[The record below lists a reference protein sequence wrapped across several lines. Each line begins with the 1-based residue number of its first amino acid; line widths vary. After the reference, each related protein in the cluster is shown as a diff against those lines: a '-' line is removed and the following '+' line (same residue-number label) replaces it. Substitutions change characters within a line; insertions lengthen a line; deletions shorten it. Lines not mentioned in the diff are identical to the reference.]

1 MEDKVKIVESWV
13 HLHGDLLYNWAY
25 SKTNSKE
32 VAEDLVQE
40 TFIAAFKKYYQFE
53 HKSAPKTWLIAILN
67 NKIID
72 YHRASKSSKY
82 TSIESNVII
91 LTDTMFDSDNFWL
104 NELDQKIWRKE
115 VFANSNEM
123 MEDKLKKCISN
134 LPEKW
139 SLAISYKYFSAEK
152 TAVICKEL
160 EVSTSNYWQIIHRAK
175 LLLKKCVELP

>member
-1 MEDKVKIVESWV
+1 MDDKVKIVESWV
-13 HLHGDLLYNWAY
+13 HLYGDLLYNWAY
-25 SKTNSKE
+25 NKTNSKE
-32 VAEDLVQE
+32 IAEDLVQE

-82 TSIESNVII
+82 TSIESNGIV
-91 LTDTMFDSDNFWL
+91 LTDTMFDTDNFWL

-115 VFANSNEM
+115 NDQNSNEM
-123 MEDKLKKCISN
+123 MEEKLKKCISN

-175 LLLKKCVELP
+175 LLLKKCIELP